1 MSTTSGRAATWLAL
15 TGLLGA
21 TAITGAGATATAAP
35 AELPV
40 YGVRSTGHT
49 PDQAAALQRAFGLK
63 DVRLADDGTV
73 SFADESTYLRVPGLE
88 QGAGKPDE
96 DGAETTLTA
105 LDLDGLKRLRAIPV
119 EDATKRALEILRGV
133 GLLPANASPTARQTT
148 FEVVDATLR
157 AVVTAPLD
165 TAVSFAFTLD
175 GVPLEGPGAK
185 LRVAFDGQGA
195 VSGLTYAT
203 RELAQVGS
211 VPVLTLD
218 EGRERCAKVFG
229 TSVRPTGVS
238 YVYEAPPLAEKVD
251 TIEPGLRCD
260 GVNSDGAA
268 VQSVI
273 VGAAVDARLPQPG
286 PADPP
291 RAEGAVGP
299 QWTTRVD
306 VGSEGTGPCSGLPWT
321 ANNVASFN
329 DRFTAAGV
337 PVQFSRLDRNAW
349 ERDFKDP
356 AFAGGQDHLYADD
369 VDLTYWQGH
378 GTPTGF
384 SFAGCSGN
392 TDTFL
397 SDDEARWGNRDVE
410 WMSLFTCSIL
420 QASAGGRSWAAR
432 WGKAFRGLHQLNS
445 FDTISYHSAV
455 HGGKFANYLV
465 RTPFLWWNKPMK
477 VRDAWAQ
484 ASIDTQPASV
494 TWATMGPIGG
504 GALADFNDYFWNKG
518 AVGPDTLPT
527 GGFWRISG
535 SS

>member
-1 MSTTSGRAATWLAL
+1 MSTTKRRAGAWLAL
-15 TGLLGA
+15 TGLMGA
-21 TAITGAGATATAAP
+21 TAITGAAATAAAAP

-40 YGVRSTGHT
+40 YEVRSAGLT

-63 DVRLADDGTV
+63 DVRLAEDGSV
-73 SFADESTYLRVPGLE
+73 SFADESTYLRVPGLD

-96 DGAETTLTA
+96 DGIGTTATA
-105 LDLDGLKRLRAIPV
+105 LDLDGLKRLRAVPV
-119 EDATKRALEILRGV
+119 EDATRKTLEALRGV
-133 GLLPANASPTARQTT
+133 GLLPANATPTAGQTT
-148 FEVVDATLR
+148 FEVVDANQK

-165 TAVSFAFTLD
+165 TAVSFAFALD

-195 VSGLTYAT
+195 VAGLTYAT
-203 RELAQVGS
+203 REVVKTGS
-211 VPVLTLD
+211 VPVVGLD
-218 EGRERCAKVFG
+218 EGLKRCADLFG
-229 TSVRPTGVS
+229 TSVRPTGAS
-238 YVYEAPPLAEKVD
+238 YVYEAPPLAEKVAKL
-251 TIEPGLRCD
+251 EPGLRCD

-273 VGAAVDARLPQPG
+273 VGAAVDARLPEPG

-291 RAEGAVGP
+291 RQESAFTP

-321 ANNVASFN
+321 ANNLASFN
-329 DRFTAAGV
+329 NRFTAAGV
-337 PVQFSRLDRNAW
+337 PVQFSWLNANAW

-356 AFAGGQDHLYADD
+356 AFPGGQDHLYADD
-369 VDLTYWQGH
+369 VDMTYWQGH
-378 GTPTGF
+378 GSPTGF
-384 SFAGCSGN
+384 SFAGCSSN

-397 SDDEARWGNRDVE
+397 SNNDARWGNRDVE

-420 QASAGGRSWAAR
+420 QGTSGGQSWAAR
-432 WGKAFRGLHQLNS
+432 WGKAFRGLHQINS
-445 FDTISYHSAV
+445 FDTVSYHSAV
-455 HGGKFANYLV
+455 HGGKFANYLL

-494 TWATMGPIGG
+494 RWATMGPIGLG
-504 GALADFNDYFWNKG
+504 GLANFNDYFWNKG
-518 AVGPDTLPT
+518 PVGPDTLPT
-527 GGFWRISG
+527 FGYWRISG
-535 SS
+535 LS